1 MTGLPE
7 EVLLGPELTGTWEWI
22 EGVRPGSLPAGLVV
36 DHGDHD
42 MRVVWAGVNEDAQF
56 TLDSLLPLTVVEV
69 VQCTIC
75 GVTGRIVEGE
85 WVGVSW

>member
-1 MTGLPE
+1 MIGLPA
-7 EVLLGPELTGTWEWI
+7 EVLLGPELVGEWEWL
-22 EGVRPGSLPAGLVV
+22 EGARSGSLPAGLVV

-42 MRVVWAGVNEDAQF
+42 MRVEWAGAEPALRF

-75 GVTGRIVEGE
+75 GVSGRIVEGE
-85 WVGVSW
+85 WVAVSW